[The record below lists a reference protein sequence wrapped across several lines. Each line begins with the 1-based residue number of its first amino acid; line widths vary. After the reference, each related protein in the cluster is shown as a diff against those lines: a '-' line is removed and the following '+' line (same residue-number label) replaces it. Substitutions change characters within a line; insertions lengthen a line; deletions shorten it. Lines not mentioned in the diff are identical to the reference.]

1 MRTLVIIPTYLEADN
16 VADVLRRVRAA
27 APHVDILVVDDSSPD
42 GTADLAKATNDEVGQ
57 IEVLVRPDKG
67 GLGVAYRA
75 GFDHAFAEG
84 YEVAVQMDA
93 DLSHDPAS
101 LQALLARIDE
111 GADVAIGSRYV
122 KGGDIPHWPLVRRA
136 LSRIGNV
143 YSSTVLGLGVS
154 DVTSG
159 FRAYRASVLQSID
172 VSQTKATG
180 YGFQVELAYRAH
192 RQGAKIV
199 EVPITFNDRVRGES
213 KMSWHIIGEAMTLV
227 TRWAFRDRI
236 IGKLRRNKPEAPVT
250 PSTAPEAAAATST
263 AATEPEP
270 APEPSD
276 A

>member
-1 MRTLVIIPTYLEADN
+1 
-16 VADVLRRVRAA
+16 
-27 APHVDILVVDDSSPD
+27 
-42 GTADLAKATNDEVGQ
+42 
-57 IEVLVRPDKG
+57 
-67 GLGVAYRA
+67 
-75 GFDHAFAEG
+75 
-84 YEVAVQMDA
+84 MDA

-101 LQALLARIDE
+101 LPALLGRIDE

-136 LSRIGNV
+136 LSRIGNM
-143 YSSTVLGLGVS
+143 YASTVLGLGVS
-154 DVTSG
+154 DATSG
-159 FRAYRASVLQSID
+159 FRAYRANVLQSID
-172 VSQTKATG
+172 VSNTKATG

-236 IGKLRRNKPEAPVT
+236 VGKLRRKKPEQTA
-250 PSTAPEAAAATST
+250 TAPAVAPAEASPAP
-263 AATEPEP
+263 EPETVT
-270 APEPSD
+270 PEPSD